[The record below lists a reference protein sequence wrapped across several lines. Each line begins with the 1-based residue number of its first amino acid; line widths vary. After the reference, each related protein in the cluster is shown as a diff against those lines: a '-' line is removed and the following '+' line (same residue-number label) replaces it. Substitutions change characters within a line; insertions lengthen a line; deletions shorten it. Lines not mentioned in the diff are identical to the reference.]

1 MTNQIYST
9 QLTFG
14 EMELRRRQ
22 VSGMDATM
30 RLEGFSPDASDL
42 AIQAKYVRGEANL
55 EDLFEHAMG
64 LACKSE
70 VQVEMIGYVLG
81 DLDDGAAAR
90 AHLAEGRPITYTDDS
105 FPDRIIRKRPDGR
118 RELIDVDL
126 RTGKV
131 IIGCD
136 HLPDGQSEQP
146 FLTKS

>member
-1 MTNQIYST
+1 MTNRDHST
-9 QLTFG
+9 QLTFA
-14 EMELRRRQ
+14 EIELRRRQ
-22 VSGMDATM
+22 VSGMNATM
-30 RLEGFSPDASDL
+30 RLEGFNPDASDL
-42 AIQAKYVRGEANL
+42 AIQAKYVRGAANL

-90 AHLAEGRPITYTDDS
+90 AHLAAGRPITYTDDS
-105 FPDRIIRKRPDGR
+105 FPDHMIRKWPDGR